1 MNVTTMKQ
9 HKTHLGPIR
18 LPELQTYTVHILDE
32 FGKPANTIVFSKGN
46 PVPVREPFLDNVSES
61 LSSPKIPPVFSELQ
75 IHLDDSIRTIK
86 QKILSVILLHKH
98 QTAFSKKYSYEEM
111 YLFGKSSRQTKYV
124 RIGSK
129 PESHVSFD
137 NENDNDIENDNGNDN
152 DIENHEPIDTDNHI
166 NPYLLPLNKPLSN
179 TRKYYVYENSLLL
192 NYDNIEDNE
201 LYVCFAEN
209 LLEFVK
215 QESPNREIETAN
227 AHYMIQTY
235 FPLLREERIYSL
247 DELDAHKSALIKRTT
262 TQIHDS
268 AISEKSVQLFY
279 DVYNK
284 TERNIQYTQR
294 GIQHIR
300 FAILPVSKRHQQQQ
314 PQRRHLPLDLI
325 FKQIH
330 CSPQIPFI
338 KYNPGMRMENLYR
351 LYYDNTTA
359 DGKKIP
365 VLTHKQI
372 LKLSRELGRTN
383 QVSLYVKP
391 AMGEPGFHIHFEQTG
406 EITIYGTHTKAMSLA
421 DWDTSISNQL
431 NPIFSGINQNVRK
444 TGYEIPAFHSLSADN
459 IRIVNIHYISKTLI
473 KKMIEIASIDCI
485 YSILTVN
492 RPSGNAEPIIRYKRV
507 ENYTAMDAETA
518 FITELY
524 NESRHTG
531 LTGNEMIDILAHR
544 FGKTEEKAREMFIAF
559 FKTDAENIRT
569 VADHPGF
576 PMKIQL
582 EKNILGYVLEFDVES
597 IDSVRYLEPLE
608 VYIES
613 IIKMTQEI
621 DKKSDFGK
629 HIRSVCSSMKKPDQ
643 EPPQYANVITT
654 GMLPRM
660 DVPKPVR
667 NMQPVMILGN
677 VDDDIFRELGLVEDE
692 PLPDEIDDDMI
703 GQTDNVIVADD
714 IKTDEPFEE
723 DDDLENIAQPEKVSA
738 LFNELYKTNQTRV
751 RDLLIAPETK
761 PETKP
766 EPIPEPEPEPE
777 PNKTKEDS
785 NEETKE
791 PGIMERVT
799 NMIAKAPAI
808 IGVQGLL
815 GTESPSLENVP
826 EKVKVDEPTKE
837 ETENEKE
844 TEKGSD
850 DDDNDNES
858 SPKGIFYGDEDED
871 DNDSQD
877 GGAPRKKDKTNVAD
891 TTGNA
896 YRVVDATSENRNLSP
911 TEIKPDGIS
920 LKQPNP
926 FLQRLQSL
934 DPALFLTKSQGKQ
947 YSTYSSACQPTSRH
961 PIVLTD
967 EEKKRIDREHPGSYK
982 HAVKYGTDPNN
993 PNWYICPR
1001 FWCFLTNSPISEKD
1015 AREGKC
1021 GNIIPDDADVIPPGA
1036 YVYEFKGKE
1045 HTDSSGNYV
1054 EHYPGFL
1061 KEGKHPDGF
1070 CLPCCFKQW
1079 DNQANKKRR
1088 AQCAQTPDTNNNN
1101 LNAKEDEDEKED
1113 EKEPALENENMDNP
1127 EQEVA
1132 QEPPEMEDD
1141 MNANQQK
1148 GKKKT
1153 PKPRPAKTPK
1163 TNVAPAPQRI
1173 PQSELYVISLDT
1185 YPTPHN
1191 RWGYLPIPAQ
1201 LFLNVDYKTAISPQN
1216 QAIIAENRSTLLRYG
1231 VEQNPKQSFLGL
1243 FADIYANQQNQP
1255 EVPTIAEFRKILAKE
1270 ITLDIFIHI
1279 HNSSLVSVFS
1289 KRGKSVN
1296 GGLVEGGV
1304 RGSSGE
1310 DLSSKDYGET
1320 DFAKRLNMENV
1331 SERRFFQNTVASY
1344 RNFISYITDPTE
1356 TIDHTYLWDIF
1367 TSDIPALNK
1376 GGLNLVLF
1384 QITEN
1389 DITDKIEYICP
1400 TNRYSKNVHDIN
1412 KNSVLV
1418 LLHDKYYEPIFEYQY
1433 QKVAGKPVGILAQK
1447 TFKHTTMNANVKR
1460 FLASIAKTSN
1470 RYCAPLPSLP
1480 RVYKFKEPIP
1490 LHDLI
1495 QEIYKHSYEP
1505 IAQVVNYRNKVI
1517 GVLVHIPGG
1526 DDEDE
1531 KDGTEKKRAETT
1543 KTVMLPCFPSSPS
1556 TGFKTPVK
1564 LMSMNDESVWTDYTT
1579 TRDAL
1584 TEIYRTSNRA
1594 IPCLPRVKIME
1605 DELVVGIL
1613 TSTNQFVQIMPPL
1626 TKIIDDGIPVE
1637 RMANPNTADDEL
1649 ATADTPDIIR
1659 TEKMQRIRLENQ
1671 FYSAFRTMIRNML
1684 NDTENHSIRASIL
1697 DIIESKA
1704 PLWKL
1709 KMRQLEEQLRTLVN
1723 GRIVFVDIAFDILK
1737 DLDEVNSCADL
1748 VRENGENQD
1757 QELPPYCL
1765 VKENGKMQLSIPKT
1779 NLLAELDNPST
1790 QKTDN
1795 ERLYFMRMADELLRY
1810 NRVRMFMFDTKK
1822 YFNLVDVNYQ
1832 IHDHEYIITQSTL
1845 HSDTFADLA
1854 PFNSSKYV
1862 QNTNY
1867 DTAVPAIHQ
1876 TYAENVVTLDEQ
1888 YEQPIPE
1895 DTTNAECIQS
1905 IVNIVGNVHSM
1916 WKKSF
1921 PNTSREL
1928 VFKKTVECSF
1938 GVMMTIFQAYSGE
1951 PHSIA
1956 QIKGK
1961 LWEGYSRFIQKD
1973 RMHLFRFIDIMNFQ
1987 GKKKLM
1993 EPLIQKQMTF
2003 ETRIF
2008 SEEYYLSDL
2017 DIWVLAHT
2025 YKLPIILFNPNQLKG
2040 FVSRKERLI
2049 TPKME
2054 WVICGGNTTEKYYF
2068 IRSNITA
2075 KDIQTSGIAQYHLVQ
2090 PAIAINETREFYRV
2104 FEKAIGGDPEY
2115 KKNVWTIDQMLS
2127 EIQYIPKK

>member
-1 MNVTTMKQ
+1 MNITSIKNPKKNV
-9 HKTHLGPIR
+9 GPIR
-18 LPELQTYTVHILDE
+18 LPESQTYTVHILDE
-32 FGKPANTIVFSKGN
+32 FGKPSNTIVFSKGN
-46 PVPVREPFLDNVSES
+46 FIPVREPFLENVAES
-61 LSSPKIPPVFSELQ
+61 LSAPKIPPIFSELQ
-75 IHLDDSIRTIK
+75 IHLDDSIRAIK
-86 QKILSVILLHKH
+86 QKILSEILLHKH
-98 QTAFSKKYSYEEM
+98 QNAFSKKYAYEEM

-129 PESHVSFD
+129 VDTHGSTDE
-137 NENDNDIENDNGNDN
+137 ENDADN
-152 DIENHEPIDTDNHI
+152 DAENIEPEEVDRHI

-179 TRKYYVYENSLLL
+179 PHKYYVYENSLLL
-192 NYDNIEDNE
+192 NYDKIEDNE

-215 QESPNREIETAN
+215 QESPNREIETGN
-227 AHYMIQTY
+227 AEYMIQTY

-247 DELDAHKSALIKRTT
+247 DELDKNKPALIKRTI
-262 TQIHDS
+262 TQIRDS
-268 AISEKSVQLFY
+268 EITEKSVQLFY
-279 DVYNK
+279 DVYNR
-284 TERNIQYTQR
+284 TERNIQYTQH
-294 GIQHIR
+294 GIQKIR
-300 FAILPVSKRHQQQQ
+300 FAISPSSTQKR
-314 PQRRHLPLDLI
+314 RYLPLDLI

-330 CSPQIPFI
+330 CSSQIPFI

-351 LYYDNTTA
+351 LYYDDTTA
-359 DGKKIP
+359 DGRKIP

-383 QVSLYVKP
+383 QVSLYVKSL
-391 AMGEPGFHIHFEQTG
+391 MGEPGFHIHFEQTG
-406 EITIYGTHTKAMSLA
+406 EITVFGTHTKAMPMEE
-421 DWDTSISNQL
+421 WDKSISSQL
-431 NPIFSGINQNVRK
+431 NTIFAEINRNVQK
-444 TGYEIPAFHSLSADN
+444 TGYEIPTFRSLSADN

-492 RPSGNAEPIIRYKRV
+492 RPTGNAEPIIRYKRV

-544 FGKTEEKAREMFIAF
+544 FGKTEEKAREMFIEF
-559 FKTDAENIRT
+559 FKTDAENNRT

-582 EKNILGYVLEFDVES
+582 EKNILGYVLEFEVDG

-629 HIRSVCSSMKKPDQ
+629 HIREVCSSMKKPTEGQ
-643 EPPQYANVITT
+643 PHQAQYANVITT

-667 NMQPVMILGN
+667 NMQPVMIVGN

-692 PLPDEIDDDMI
+692 PLPDEIDEDAM
-703 GQTDNVIVADD
+703 GQLENENTIIAEN
-714 IKTDEPFEE
+714 IKSNDLD
-723 DDDLENIAQPEKVSA
+723 DDDLENIAQPEKISA
-738 LFNELYKTNQTRV
+738 LFNELYRTHKPLFAEQPPQPISMGETPGV
-751 RDLLIAPETK
+751 VSPEIVQSLEK
-761 PETKP
+761 SPEK
-766 EPIPEPEPEPE
+766 EES
-777 PNKTKEDS
+777 KEDS
-785 NEETKE
+785 IEEPAKQEETAKPEE
-791 PGIMERVT
+791 P
-799 NMIAKAPAI
+799 AK
-808 IGVQGLL
+808 Q
-815 GTESPSLENVP
+815 
-826 EKVKVDEPTKE
+826 E
-837 ETENEKE
+837 ETSKPEEPAKQE
-844 TEKGSD
+844 EED
-850 DDDNDNES
+850 ES
-858 SPKGIFYGDEDED
+858 SPGGIFYDDDED

-877 GGAPRKKDKTNVAD
+877 GGAPRKKDKKNVAD
-891 TTGNA
+891 PTGNA
-896 YRVVDATSENRNLSP
+896 YRVTDATGETRNLSP
-911 TEIKPDGIS
+911 SEIKPDGIS

-947 YSTYSSACQPTSRH
+947 YTTYSSACQPTSRH
-961 PIVLTD
+961 PVVLTD

-982 HAVKYGTDPNN
+982 HAVKYGTDPKN

-1021 GNIIPDDADVIPPGA
+1021 GNIIPENADVIPPGA

-1045 HTDSSGNYV
+1045 HTDTSGNYV

-1079 DNQANKKRR
+1079 DNHANKTRR
-1088 AQCAQTPDTNNNN
+1088 AQCAQNPN
-1101 LNAKEDEDEKED
+1101 
-1113 EKEPALENENMDNP
+1113 EPALNAPDKDKEKDQEENKNRESGETKNEEPQDKGEIEELEPAQIKVKKNMP
-1127 EQEVA
+1127 KTKA
-1132 QEPPEMEDD
+1132 P
-1141 MNANQQK
+1141 
-1148 GKKKT
+1148 KT
-1153 PKPRPAKTPK
+1153 PVATQAQPK
-1163 TNVAPAPQRI
+1163 IT
-1173 PQSELYVISLDT
+1173 QSELYVISLDT
-1185 YPTPHN
+1185 YPTPHT
-1191 RWGYLPIPAQ
+1191 RWGYLPIPGQ
-1201 LFLNVDYKTAISPQN
+1201 LFLNINYKSVISPQN
-1216 QAIIAENRSTLLRYG
+1216 QALIAENRPTLLRYG
-1231 VEQNPKQSFLGL
+1231 VEQTPKQSFLGL
-1243 FADIYANQQNQP
+1243 FADIYANRQNQP
-1255 EVPTIAEFRKILAKE
+1255 EVPTIAEFRQILAKE
-1270 ITLDIFIHI
+1270 ITLDIFIKI
-1279 HNSSLVSVFS
+1279 HNSSLVSVFAR
-1289 KRGKSVN
+1289 RGTSVN
-1296 GGLVEGGV
+1296 GNVGSMRGFAKNAGLVEGGIQ
-1304 RGSSGE
+1304 GSSGE

-1320 DFAKRLNMENV
+1320 EFAKRLNMENA
-1331 SERRFFQNTVASY
+1331 SEKRFFQNTVASY
-1344 RNFISYITDPTE
+1344 RNFISYISDPAE

-1367 TSDIPALNK
+1367 TSDIPTLNK

-1389 DITDKIEYICP
+1389 DITDKIEYVCP
-1400 TNRYSKNVHDIN
+1400 TNRYSKNIHDVN

-1418 LLHDKYYEPIFEYQY
+1418 LLHDNYYEPIYEYQY
-1433 QKVAGKPVGILAQK
+1433 QKVAGKPIGILAQK

-1480 RVYKFKEPIP
+1480 RVYTFKEPIP
-1490 LHDLI
+1490 LHELI
-1495 QEIYKHSYEP
+1495 QEIYKHSYVP
-1505 IAQVVNYRNKVI
+1505 IAQIINYRNKVI
-1517 GVLVHIPGG
+1517 GVLVRISGE
-1526 DDEDE
+1526 DDE
-1531 KDGTEKKRAETT
+1531 KDGTEKKRSEDT
-1543 KTVMLPCFPSSPS
+1543 KEVMLPCFPSSPS
-1556 TGFKTPVK
+1556 NDFKTPVE
-1564 LMSMNDESVWTDYTT
+1564 LRTMNDESVWTDYVT

-1584 TEIYRTSNRA
+1584 TEIYRTSNRV

-1605 DELVVGIL
+1605 DDLVVGIL
-1613 TSTNQFVQIMPPL
+1613 TATNQFVQIMPPL

-1637 RMANPNTADDEL
+1637 KMANPNIADDEL
-1649 ATADTPDIIR
+1649 TTADTPDIIR

-1671 FYSAFRTMIRNML
+1671 LYSAFRTMIRNML
-1684 NDTENHSIRASIL
+1684 NDPENHSIRKSIL
-1697 DIIESKA
+1697 DSIESKTQFRKE
-1704 PLWKL
+1704 KL
-1709 KMRQLEEQLRTLVN
+1709 VEIETQLRTLV
-1723 GRIVFVDIAFDILK
+1723 GSQIVFVDIEFDLLK
-1737 DLDEVNSCADL
+1737 DMDDVNSCADI
-1748 VRENGENQD
+1748 RENGENRN
-1757 QELPPYCL
+1757 QEESPESSPPYCL
-1765 VKENGKMQLSIPKT
+1765 VKVKDDGETELSIPKT
-1779 NLLAELDNPST
+1779 NLLADPEQSRNPY
-1790 QKTDN
+1790 TDN

-1810 NRVRMFMFDTKK
+1810 NRVRMFMFDSKK

-1832 IHDHEYIITQSTL
+1832 INDHEYIITQSTL
-1845 HSDTFADLA
+1845 NNDTFADLV
-1854 PFNSSKYV
+1854 PFRSSKYV

-1876 TYAENVVTLDEQ
+1876 TYSENVVTLDEQ

-1905 IVNIVGNVHSM
+1905 IINIVGNVHSM

-1921 PNTSREL
+1921 PTTSREL

-1938 GVMMTIFQAYSGE
+1938 GVMMTIFQAHTGI

-1956 QIKGK
+1956 QIKDK
-1961 LWEGYSRFIQKD
+1961 LWEGYSRLIQKD

-1993 EPLIQKQMTF
+1993 EAIIQKKMTF
-2003 ETRIF
+2003 DTRIF

-2040 FVSRKERLI
+2040 FVSRKERAI

-2090 PAIAINETREFYRV
+2090 PIIAINETKEFYRV
-2104 FEKAIGGDPEY
+2104 FERAISGDPEY
-2115 KKNVWTIDQMLS
+2115 KKNIWTIDQMLNQ
-2127 EIQYIPKK
+2127 IQYVPKK

>member
-1 MNVTTMKQ
+1 MR
-9 HKTHLGPIR
+9 GA
-18 LPELQTYTVHILDE
+18 E
-32 FGKPANTIVFSKGN
+32 FWMRRRKK
-46 PVPVREPFLDNVSES
+46 EKEKEEEES
-61 LSSPKIPPVFSELQ
+61 
-75 IHLDDSIRTIK
+75 
-86 QKILSVILLHKH
+86 
-98 QTAFSKKYSYEEM
+98 
-111 YLFGKSSRQTKYV
+111 
-124 RIGSK
+124 
-129 PESHVSFD
+129 
-137 NENDNDIENDNGNDN
+137 
-152 DIENHEPIDTDNHI
+152 
-166 NPYLLPLNKPLSN
+166 
-179 TRKYYVYENSLLL
+179 
-192 NYDNIEDNE
+192 
-201 LYVCFAEN
+201 
-209 LLEFVK
+209 
-215 QESPNREIETAN
+215 
-227 AHYMIQTY
+227 
-235 FPLLREERIYSL
+235 
-247 DELDAHKSALIKRTT
+247 
-262 TQIHDS
+262 
-268 AISEKSVQLFY
+268 
-279 DVYNK
+279 
-284 TERNIQYTQR
+284 
-294 GIQHIR
+294 
-300 FAILPVSKRHQQQQ
+300 
-314 PQRRHLPLDLI
+314 
-325 FKQIH
+325 
-330 CSPQIPFI
+330 
-338 KYNPGMRMENLYR
+338 
-351 LYYDNTTA
+351 
-359 DGKKIP
+359 
-365 VLTHKQI
+365 
-372 LKLSRELGRTN
+372 
-383 QVSLYVKP
+383 
-391 AMGEPGFHIHFEQTG
+391 
-406 EITIYGTHTKAMSLA
+406 
-421 DWDTSISNQL
+421 
-431 NPIFSGINQNVRK
+431 
-444 TGYEIPAFHSLSADN
+444 
-459 IRIVNIHYISKTLI
+459 
-473 KKMIEIASIDCI
+473 
-485 YSILTVN
+485 
-492 RPSGNAEPIIRYKRV
+492 
-507 ENYTAMDAETA
+507 
-518 FITELY
+518 
-524 NESRHTG
+524 
-531 LTGNEMIDILAHR
+531 
-544 FGKTEEKAREMFIAF
+544 
-559 FKTDAENIRT
+559 
-569 VADHPGF
+569 
-576 PMKIQL
+576 
-582 EKNILGYVLEFDVES
+582 
-597 IDSVRYLEPLE
+597 
-608 VYIES
+608 
-613 IIKMTQEI
+613 
-621 DKKSDFGK
+621 
-629 HIRSVCSSMKKPDQ
+629 
-643 EPPQYANVITT
+643 
-654 GMLPRM
+654 
-660 DVPKPVR
+660 
-667 NMQPVMILGN
+667 
-677 VDDDIFRELGLVEDE
+677 DDDE
-692 PLPDEIDDDMI
+692 
-703 GQTDNVIVADD
+703 
-714 IKTDEPFEE
+714 
-723 DDDLENIAQPEKVSA
+723 
-738 LFNELYKTNQTRV
+738 
-751 RDLLIAPETK
+751 
-761 PETKP
+761 
-766 EPIPEPEPEPE
+766 
-777 PNKTKEDS
+777 
-785 NEETKE
+785 
-791 PGIMERVT
+791 
-799 NMIAKAPAI
+799 
-808 IGVQGLL
+808 
-815 GTESPSLENVP
+815 ESPS
-826 EKVKVDEPTKE
+826 
-837 ETENEKE
+837 
-844 TEKGSD
+844 GA
-850 DDDNDNES
+850 
-858 SPKGIFYGDEDED
+858 IFYSDDED

-896 YRVVDATSENRNLSP
+896 YRVVDASAENRNLSP

-967 EEKKRIDREHPGSYK
+967 AEKKRIDREHPGSYK
-982 HAVKYGTDPNN
+982 HAVKYGTDPKN

-1054 EHYPGFL
+1054 EHHPGFL

-1079 DNQANKKRR
+1079 DNHANKTRR
-1088 AQCAQTPDTNNNN
+1088 AQCAQTPDIPKLDTNTDIS
-1101 LNAKEDEDEKED
+1101 NAN
-1113 EKEPALENENMDNP
+1113 EKEPNLENDNVNNP

-1132 QEPPEMEDD
+1132 QEQPEIED
-1141 MNANQQK
+1141 NVNSNQKK

-1153 PKPRPAKTPK
+1153 PKPRPAKPPK
-1163 TNVAPAPQRI
+1163 TSAPPAPQRI

-1185 YPTPHN
+1185 YPTPHT

-1201 LFLNVDYKTAISPQN
+1201 LFLNVDYKSAISPQN
-1216 QAIIAENRSTLLRYG
+1216 QAIIAENRPTLLRYG

-1296 GGLVEGGV
+1296 GDVDTMREF
-1304 RGSSGE
+1304 
-1310 DLSSKDYGET
+1310 GET
-1320 DFAKRLNMENV
+1320 DFAKRLNMGNV
-1331 SERRFFQNTVASY
+1331 SERRFFKNTVESY

-1433 QKVAGKPVGILAQK
+1433 QKVSGKPVGILAQK
-1447 TFKHTTMNANVKR
+1447 TFKHTTLNINVKR

-1480 RVYKFKEPIP
+1480 RVYKFKEPMP
-1490 LHDLI
+1490 LNDLI

-1517 GVLVHIPGG
+1517 GVLVHISG
-1526 DDEDE
+1526 DEDE
-1531 KDGTEKKRAETT
+1531 KDGSEKKRSETV
-1543 KTVMLPCFPSSPS
+1543 KNVMLPCFPSSPS
-1556 TGFKTPVK
+1556 TEFKTQVK

-1584 TEIYRTSNRA
+1584 TEIYRTSNRV

-1605 DELVVGIL
+1605 DDLVVGIL
-1613 TSTNQFVQIMPPL
+1613 TATNQFVQIMPPL
-1626 TKIIDDGIPVE
+1626 SQLIDDGIPVE
-1637 RMANPNTADDEL
+1637 RMANPNTADNEL
-1649 ATADTPDIIR
+1649 ATADTPDTTR

-1671 FYSAFRTMIRNML
+1671 FYAAFRTMIRNML
-1684 NDTENHSIRASIL
+1684 NDSENHSIRASIL

-1709 KMRQLEEQLRTLVN
+1709 KLRQLEEQLRTLVN
-1723 GRIVFVDIAFDILK
+1723 EQIVFVDIDFNILK
-1737 DLDEVNSCADL
+1737 DLDEVNSCVDF
-1748 VRENGENQD
+1748 VREDVAQNT
-1757 QELPPYCL
+1757 QEPPPYCL
-1765 VKENGKMQLSIPKT
+1765 VKENGEMQLSIPKT
-1779 NLLAELDNPST
+1779 NLLADLDNPST

-1845 HSDTFADLA
+1845 NSDTFADLV

-1862 QNTNY
+1862 QHTNY

-1921 PNTSREL
+1921 PNTAREL
-1928 VFKKTVECSF
+1928 VFKRTVECSF

-1956 QIKGK
+1956 QIKEK
-1961 LWEGYSRFIQKD
+1961 LWEGYSQFIQKD

-1993 EPLIQKQMTF
+1993 DPLIQKQMTF
-2003 ETRIF
+2003 ESRIF

-2054 WVICGGNTTEKYYF
+2054 WVVCGGNTKEKYYF

-2104 FEKAIGGDPEY
+2104 FEKAIEGDSEY